1 MAGWSIDFGTSN
13 SGVARWDASAEKP
26 VIVELDDIARA
37 PTNDD
42 PLAAPRMVPSAVWID
57 EGDTFADRVG
67 RWGPVRRNFFI
78 GSEGLIGR
86 PALEKNE
93 ARALPGFAPL
103 FKPYLAH
110 APLRTLAKSGDRAY
124 SARDVSRIFAR
135 ELLAAVFRQT
145 GERIRD
151 VVLSAPVESFEAY
164 RAELVSMCNS
174 VGIRRVRFIDE
185 PVAAALGYGLA
196 LADPRVVL
204 VMDFGGGTLHF
215 ALIRMTARQMA
226 AGEAE
231 VLAKVGRPIGGTLV
245 DRWILE
251 EFCREQGF
259 ELSERS
265 ADEDLRFWFRMMMR
279 EACRVKE
286 AVFVREV
293 EPFYMVPPEDM
304 RSFERRIA
312 GDAPQAVFSR
322 EKLVSIL
329 EKHTLF
335 GTISECLDEI
345 ATQAKAVGVSES
357 DIDDVLL
364 VGGSTLLP
372 GIYPRLEERFG
383 RSRVRGYQPFE
394 AVVQGAAVFAAGGT
408 APSDFIVHDYAFLTH
423 DAKTHEPQHTVIIS
437 RGTRFP
443 TAPDHWKRQVVP
455 TCSRGEPETTFKLV
469 IHELGAPK
477 GSDRLFAWDLEG
489 RLHVTGTTSSDERG
503 KKTQD
508 GRLVIALNEAN
519 PTLGK
524 LDPPHQPNDTSP
536 RLEIA
541 FGVNADR
548 WLIATV
554 RDLKTNR
561 LLLDGQPVVRLL

>member
-1 MAGWSIDFGTSN
+1 MTGWAIDFGTSN
-13 SGVARWDASAEKP
+13 SGVARWDENAAKP
-26 VIVELDDIARA
+26 VIIELDEIARA

-42 PLAAPRMVPSAVWID
+42 PLAAPRMVPSAVWIPA
-57 EGDTFADRVG
+57 ERSFADRLG
-67 RWGPVRRNFFI
+67 AMALLQRNLFI
-78 GSEGLIGR
+78 GQQGVIGR

-110 APLRTLAKSGDRAY
+110 APLRTLARAGDRAY
-124 SARDVSRIFAR
+124 SAREIGRIFAR
-135 ELLAAVFRQT
+135 ELLASVHRAT
-145 GERIRD
+145 GERVRD
-151 VVLSAPVESFEAY
+151 VVLTAPVEAYEAY
-164 RAELVSMCNS
+164 RAELVALCRS
-174 VGIRRVRFIDE
+174 VGIRRVRFLDE

-226 AGEAE
+226 AGESE
-231 VLAKVGRPIGGTLV
+231 VIAKVGRPIGGTLI

-251 EFCREQGF
+251 DFCREQGF
-259 ELSERS
+259 ELNEAG
-265 ADEDLRFWFRMMMR
+265 ADDDLRFWFRMMMR

-286 AVFVREV
+286 SVFVRDE
-293 EPFYMVPPEDM
+293 EPFYIVPPEDY

-312 GDAPQAVFSR
+312 GDAPPAVFSR
-322 EKLVSIL
+322 DKLVSIL
-329 EKHTLF
+329 DANNLYA
-335 GTISECLDEI
+335 TIGECLDEVD
-345 ATQAKAVGVSES
+345 AQARARGVEQ
-357 DIDDVLL
+357 DAIDDVLL

-383 RSRVRGYQPFE
+383 RARVRAYQPFE
-394 AVVQGAAVFAAGGT
+394 AVVQGAAVFASGAT

-423 DAKTHEPQHTVIIS
+423 DAETHEARHTVIVS

-443 TAPDHWKRQVVP
+443 TAPDHWKRNVVP

-469 IHELGAPK
+469 ILELGAPK

-489 RLHVTGTTSSDERG
+489 RLHVTGGKASDERG
-503 KKTQD
+503 EKTPD

-519 PTLGK
+519 PTLGR
-524 LDPPHQPNDTSP
+524 LDPPHQPQDRLA

-541 FGVNADR
+541 FGVNAER

-554 RDLKTNR
+554 TDLRTRKK
-561 LLLDGQPVVRLL
+561 LLDAQPVVRLL